1 MCYTVDNMT
10 QKRSLFLAGIRPL
23 VGQMV
28 GAGLF
33 SLPFVFSQAGF
44 GVGLLALGVSAVV
57 SIITLLMFADLALA
71 LKGHHRFV
79 GLIHEL
85 TGPVG
90 GFFAA
95 IGLFG
100 SIYGA
105 LVAYTLIG
113 GSFAY
118 AVFSPILP
126 LQLSVYRLLFFIA
139 SAILIAG
146 GAMTVAR
153 YQKYLICLYVLGIAL
168 LAIIAAPHLAL
179 EHFVFTTGHSWFL
192 PFGVTLFSLT
202 AFAAVPEMRDI
213 LGKQKALLPR
223 AVIVGTVAV
232 AILYA
237 VFAFIVVGITGL
249 STSPETLH
257 GLSGTLGLGFV
268 ALASAVGLCTVTT
281 AFISQGLVMHNT
293 LLYDYRL
300 RYFTSLAIALGIPII
315 ILALGV
321 TDVTRVIDVTGG
333 LFVGLMGLCI
343 VTAYESLRRL
353 PHTSK
358 RSLYFPRWVSLLVA
372 GIFAANMAFA
382 LI

>member
-1 MCYTVDNMT
+1 MT
-10 QKRSLFLAGIRPL
+10 EKKRLFLAGIRPL

-44 GVGLLALGVSAVV
+44 GVGLIALGVSAIV

-90 GFFAA
+90 GFFAT
-95 IGLFG
+95 ISLFG
-100 SIYGA
+100 GVYGS

-118 AVFSPILP
+118 AVFSPLLP
-126 LQLSVYRLLFFIA
+126 LQLVVYRLLFFIS
-139 SAILIAG
+139 SAILVAG
-146 GAMTVAR
+146 GSLAVAR
-153 YQKYLICLYVLGIAL
+153 YQKYLICLYVIGIAL
-168 LAIIAAPHLAL
+168 LAIFAAPHIAI
-179 EHFVFTTGHSWFL
+179 EHFVMATGHSWFL

-202 AFAAVPEMRDI
+202 AFSAVPEMRDI
-213 LGKQKALLPR
+213 LDKQKSLLPR
-223 AVIVGTVAV
+223 AVVVGTALVAV
-232 AILYA
+232 LYA
-237 VFAFIVVGITGL
+237 VFAFIVVGVTGL

-257 GLSGTLGLGFV
+257 GLSDSLGLGFV
-268 ALASAVGLCTVTT
+268 ALASAIGLCTVMT
-281 AFISQGLVMHNT
+281 AFISQGLVLQNT

-300 RYFTSLAIALGIPII
+300 RYFTSLAVVLGIPIF
-315 ILALGV
+315 LLLLGV
-321 TDVTRVIDVTGG
+321 HDITRVISLTGG

-343 VTAYESLRRL
+343 VVAYEALRR
-353 PHTSK
+353 HARTTK
-358 RSLYFPRWVSLLVA
+358 RSLYFPRWVSFALII
-372 GIFAANMAFA
+372 IFAANMAFA
-382 LI
+382 LV

>member
-1 MCYTVDNMT
+1 M

-33 SLPFVFSQAGF
+33 SLPFVFSQSGF

-71 LKGHHRFV
+71 LKGHRRFV
-79 GLIHEL
+79 GLIHEFA
-85 TGPVG
+85 GPVG

-118 AVFSPILP
+118 TVFSPVLP
-126 LQLSVYRLLFFIA
+126 LQLSVYRLLFFIS

-153 YQKYLICLYVLGIAL
+153 YQKYLICLYALGICL
-168 LAIIAAPHLAL
+168 LAIVAAPHLAL
-179 EHFVFTTGHSWFL
+179 EHFVIATGHSWFL

-213 LGKQKALLPR
+213 LGRQKALLPR
-223 AVIVGTVAV
+223 AVIIGTIAV

-237 VFAFIVVGITGL
+237 LFAFIIVGVTGL

-257 GLSGTLGLGFV
+257 GLGNSLGLGFV

-281 AFISQGLVMHNT
+281 AFISQGLVLHNT

-300 RYFTSLAIALGIPII
+300 RYFTSFALALGIPVL

-321 TDVTRVIDVTGG
+321 HDITRVIDLTGG

-343 VTAYESLRRL
+343 VAAYEALRRL

-372 GIFAANMAFA
+372 GIFAANMIVA
-382 LI
+382 LL